1 MKKKDED
8 AVYHYTPVSKPTK
21 TASIA
26 IVVFDS
32 QMAKEMFFD
41 DSSLEGCNNLFV
53 DWCAAQGSFE
63 VNGKTVV
70 IKRAPEPDD
79 ILWENTDIPKSRLF
93 RNIFFSYFFGIV
105 ILLTGGVIQYF
116 LQYFQLQIT
125 DPVTNSYFSYLTSI
139 TVTIFNGII
148 VNFLTFV
155 TKL

>member
-1 MKKKDED
+1 
-8 AVYHYTPVSKPTK
+8 
-21 TASIA
+21 
-26 IVVFDS
+26 
-32 QMAKEMFFD
+32 MFFD
-41 DSSLEGCNNLFV
+41 DSSMEGCKNLFV
-53 DWCAAQGSFE
+53 DWCATPGTFE
-63 VNGKTVV
+63 INGKTVV

-93 RNIFFSYFFGIV
+93 RNIFFSYFFGSV

-125 DPVTNSYFSYLTSI
+125 NPVTNSYFSYLTSI